1 MKLILNTKEAIKEMS
16 IHLTFHIELKNLY
29 SILYVSINTYMKK
42 IDNQFG
48 IDFWKT
54 VFRTMEIVKF

>member
-1 MKLILNTKEAIKEMS
+1 MS

-29 SILYVSINTYMKK
+29 SILYVSKNIYMKK

-54 VFRTMEIVKF
+54 VFKTMKIVRF

>member
-16 IHLTFHIELKNLY
+16 IHLTFHTELKNLY